1 MNDSSSTFRFDQSPL
16 ATGDMSSLSNELR
29 RARRM
34 VNTADRILHADSTS
48 HRTSFSAATKKS
60 ASKPK
65 AIPEPVQYETD
76 EVQDFW
82 NEIEAANTPA
92 RRTKPQSALRN
103 NTGHQHSPH
112 AKKKQSTTSHISWA
126 KHFIIMLGGF
136 AMMIAAIG
144 VSAGIVI
151 KRLDPKFSI
160 GLGIALCA
168 MTSTILSMWQR
179 NHDLE
184 RENNLLLDHVE
195 DLQDA
200 LEEDEESEDE

>member
-1 MNDSSSTFRFDQSPL
+1 MNDQSSTFRFDQSPL

-48 HRTSFSAATKKS
+48 HRTTATQKKS
-60 ASKPK
+60 AAKAKP
-65 AIPEPVQYETD
+65 IPEPVPQATD
-76 EVQDFW
+76 EIEDFW
-82 NEIEAANTPA
+82 NEINAANTPA
-92 RRTKPQSALRN
+92 KRSKPQSA
-103 NTGHQHSPH
+103 THQSAGQKSSH
-112 AKKKQSTTSHISWA
+112 ATKKRSTTSHISWA
-126 KHFIIMLGGF
+126 KHFVIMLGGF
-136 AMMIAAIG
+136 AMMIAGIG
-144 VSAGIVI
+144 VSAGIVM
-151 KRLDPKFSI
+151 KKLDPKFSI

-200 LEEDEESEDE
+200 LEDQEEGEDE